1 MFYGEQTGY
10 IPILSPPVAAN
21 PICAAPCL
29 VPTRAVNEP
38 SRTLVPSN
46 HSKDPYHAPW
56 VMISINAFNKEMAL
70 AGAFSRHCQTSRSV
84 VDSSGAHLMQLKST

>member
-21 PICAAPCL
+21 PICAAPSL

-38 SRTLVPSN
+38 SRKLVPIN
-46 HSKDPYHAPW
+46 HNH
-56 VMISINAFNKEMAL
+56 
-70 AGAFSRHCQTSRSV
+70 QTIWLQQRS
-84 VDSSGAHLMQLKST
+84 LMCPVSYDFYGQAS

>member
-38 SRTLVPSN
+38 SQTLVPSN
-46 HSKDPYHAPW
+46 HSKDPYHARG
-56 VMISINAFNKEMAL
+56 S
-70 AGAFSRHCQTSRSV
+70 
-84 VDSSGAHLMQLKST
+84 

>member
-21 PICAAPCL
+21 PICAAPSL

-38 SRTLVPSN
+38 SRTLVPTLFKCLFGIVS
-46 HSKDPYHAPW
+46 YY
-56 VMISINAFNKEMAL
+56 
-70 AGAFSRHCQTSRSV
+70 
-84 VDSSGAHLMQLKST
+84 

>member
-21 PICAAPCL
+21 PICAAPSL

-38 SRTLVPSN
+38 SRTLVPIN
-46 HSKDPYHAPW
+46 HNHQA
-56 VMISINAFNKEMAL
+56 ICL
-70 AGAFSRHCQTSRSV
+70 
-84 VDSSGAHLMQLKST
+84 